1 MTDPLKKILEPI
13 KELQNI
19 RGIDLPIGLEFL
31 QLVVTGPPGAGKS
44 YYIEQIRGWPN
55 EGYLDLTQRNWWKNQ
70 SLVFRPREV
79 HLGLPFQGIAEAVT
93 VFDKEYLRCTAPP
106 AIDYP
111 RIKLPPAKKYFI
123 QTDWRNRYI
132 FEFLIPSP
140 STIYEQRLARQ
151 SEGYFP
157 VDDNLSLEMVR
168 QQVAVYK
175 EVALYLHR
183 AGLNVYLR
191 KSLDKPPMIIAEKG
205 VASVPRWTLDKSPR
219 RPSLRTVAGWK
230 WLALSRYPIRWIT
243 LGSEPQTLESAGRIA
258 HDGKSFE
265 LLLGDTRLR
274 FQPEIPIGSKKHTSR
289 KNWIINSHQGCSHRT
304 ISGFLRLRVGETIV
318 IGRNHKEFCQLF
330 QLTENVA
337 DKHVSVTN
345 RKGDLILTPLVG
357 DQPTQVQRLDDLD
370 YREQLERGRHKAL
383 LEIGR
388 LYGQTLRP
396 LAPDLALAT
405 LKQVNALLAEE
416 PYRPKNL
423 QGQPGGLVEIP
434 ADATPVIVG
443 DLHAQVNNLLK
454 ILSENCLLDCLRMK
468 TATLI
473 ILGDAVHSEMI
484 HETAKF
490 ETSMLIMDL
499 IFRLKLIYPGN
510 LFYIRGNH
518 DSFDPEIDKNG
529 VLQGILWR
537 EALLRQR
544 GEAYVREMQTF
555 YDALPYVIRSDSFL
569 ACHAGPPR
577 ATIGRNDLINIAG
590 NPNLAIE
597 LVTTRMQ
604 QPNRP
609 GGYTKGDVKRLRKGL
624 ELPPKTRFI
633 VGHTPMDPFGSFWLH
648 AGSIKNHH
656 IIYSAHT
663 EGPSI
668 IIRTGDTFN
677 PITFPAESLTDI
689 INDLM

>member
-1 MTDPLKKILEPI
+1 
-13 KELQNI
+13 
-19 RGIDLPIGLEFL
+19 
-31 QLVVTGPPGAGKS
+31 
-44 YYIEQIRGWPN
+44 
-55 EGYLDLTQRNWWKNQ
+55 
-70 SLVFRPREV
+70 
-79 HLGLPFQGIAEAVT
+79 
-93 VFDKEYLRCTAPP
+93 
-106 AIDYP
+106 
-111 RIKLPPAKKYFI
+111 
-123 QTDWRNRYI
+123 
-132 FEFLIPSP
+132 
-140 STIYEQRLARQ
+140 
-151 SEGYFP
+151 
-157 VDDNLSLEMVR
+157 MVR

-604 QPNRP
+604 QPNHP

>member
-19 RGIDLPIGLEFL
+19 RGVDLPIGLEFL

-44 YYIEQIRGWPN
+44 YYIEQIGGWPN
-55 EGYLDLTQRNWWKNQ
+55 EGYLDLTQRNWWKDQ
-70 SLVFRPREV
+70 SLIFRPREV
-79 HLGLPFQGIAEAVT
+79 HLGLPFQGIGEALT
-93 VFDKEYLRCTAPP
+93 VFDQEWLNSPLPP
-106 AIDYP
+106 AIEYP
-111 RIKLPPAKKYFI
+111 RIKIPPAKSHFF

-140 STIYEQRLARQ
+140 STIYAQRLERQ
-151 SEGYFP
+151 SQGYFP
-157 VDDNLSLEMVR
+157 VDDNLNLEMVR
-168 QQVAVYK
+168 QQVAVYR

-183 AGLNVYLR
+183 AGLNVYVR
-191 KSLDKPPMIIAEKG
+191 KSLDNPPMIIAEKG
-205 VASVPRWTLDKSPR
+205 VASVPRWTLDKTPR

-230 WLALSRYPIRWIT
+230 WLALNRYPIRWIT
-243 LGSEPQTLESAGRIA
+243 LGSQPQNLENAGRIA

-274 FQPEIPIGSKKHTSR
+274 FQPEIPIGSKKNTGR
-289 KNWIINSHQGCSHRT
+289 KNWIINTHQGCSHRT
-304 ISGFLRLRVGETIV
+304 ISGFLRIRVGETIV

-330 QLTENVA
+330 QLAENVA
-337 DKHVSVTN
+337 EKHVSITN
-345 RKGDLILTPLVG
+345 RKGDLILTPLVS

-383 LEIGR
+383 LEISR

-396 LAPDLALAT
+396 LAPEKALAT
-405 LKQVNALLAEE
+405 LREVNALLGEE
-416 PYRPKNL
+416 QYRPKNQ
-423 QGQPGGLVEIP
+423 QGRPGGLVEIP

-454 ILSENCLLDCLRMK
+454 ILSESCLLDCLRMK
-468 TATLI
+468 NAALI

-484 HETAKF
+484 HETARF
-490 ETSMLIMDL
+490 DTSMLIMDL
-499 IFRLKLIYPGN
+499 IFRLKLVFPGN
-510 LFYIRGNH
+510 VFYIRGNH
-518 DSFDPEIDKNG
+518 DSFDPEITKNG
-529 VLQGILWR
+529 VQQGVLWR
-537 EALLRQR
+537 EALQKQR
-544 GEAYVREMQTF
+544 GDAYVQEMQNF
-555 YDALPYVIRSDSFL
+555 YDSLPYVILSDSFI
-569 ACHAGPPR
+569 ACHAGPPQE
-577 ATIGRNDLINIAG
+577 TISRDDLINIAG

-604 QPNRP
+604 LPNHL

-624 ELPPKTRFI
+624 EMLPKTRVI
-633 VGHTPMDPFGSFWLH
+633 VGHTPMDPFGSSWLH

-656 IIYSAHT
+656 IVYSAHT

-677 PITFPAESLTDI
+677 PISFPAEPLIDI
-689 INDLM
+689 INDL